1 MLTETEPPFNI
12 PKSLSVAF
20 AKGHFRLLQSTLSKM
35 KSLKFRFVTHNNN
48 NNNDNNNNRLL
59 RAKVNANLQL

>member
-12 PKSLSVAF
+12 PISLSVAF

-48 NNNDNNNNRLL
+48 NNRLL